1 MRLPSYKLL
10 LAIIA
15 LVAAGALIYTYFLR
29 PETIYYE
36 NCAAAQKASKTP
48 IYAGQPGYRQALDRD
63 NDKAACE

>member
-15 LVAAGALIYTYFLR
+15 VVALGALVYTYFIR
-29 PETIYYE
+29 PEPVYYE
-36 NCAAAQKASKTP
+36 NCAAAEKAGKTP

-63 NDKAACE
+63 GDKKACE